1 MVIFICLAFRRVRY
15 VVGWLVGWFE
25 DAKAQNCTSSSEIV
39 LFCSDAMY
47 ILPTYLA
54 RIDYTSWLQCINR
67 CWRSCV

>member
-1 MVIFICLAFRRVRY
+1 MSLVD
-15 VVGWLVGWFE
+15 WLE
-25 DAKAQNCTSSSEIV
+25 DAKAQNCTSSSSSEIV

-54 RIDYTSWLQCINR
+54 WIDYASWLQCINR